1 MSQLI
6 LLRHGQSVWN
16 KKGLFTGWVDV
27 PLSKQGID
35 EAMNAGAQLSEISI
49 DEVHVSNLIR
59 AQMTAMLALAEHP
72 GTASPRLLNRTESEG
87 HEGWAVIHD
96 DEQPILPVH
105 VSWKLNE
112 RMYGELQGKNKQ
124 ASMKE
129 FGEEQVR
136 IWRRSYDVPPPGGE
150 SLKMTAE
157 RTLPYFESSILPSL
171 QKGNNVLVVAHG
183 NSLRSIVMAI
193 EKFTPE
199 QILQVEIPTGQ
210 PMIYEVDEQASTFM
224 RTKTP

>member
-16 KKGLFTGWVDV
+16 KKGLYTGWVDV

-35 EAMNAGAQLSEISI
+35 EAMNAGALLSEISI
-49 DEVHVSNLIR
+49 HEVHVSNLIR
-59 AQMTAMLALAEHP
+59 AQMTAMLALAEHS
-72 GTASPRLLNRTESEG
+72 GTASPRLLTQTASE
-87 HEGWAVIHD
+87 EQKGWSDVHD
-96 DEQPILPVH
+96 EDQPLLPVY

-124 ASMKE
+124 ASIQE

-157 RTLPYFESSILPSL
+157 RTLPYFESMILPTL
-171 QKGNNVLVVAHG
+171 QEGKNVLIVAHG
-183 NSLRSIVMAI
+183 NSLRSIVMSI
-193 EKFTPE
+193 EQLTPE
-199 QILQVEIPTGQ
+199 QILQIEIPTGQ
-210 PMIYEVDEQASTFM
+210 PLIYDVDKQATTFV
-224 RTKTP
+224 RTTTL